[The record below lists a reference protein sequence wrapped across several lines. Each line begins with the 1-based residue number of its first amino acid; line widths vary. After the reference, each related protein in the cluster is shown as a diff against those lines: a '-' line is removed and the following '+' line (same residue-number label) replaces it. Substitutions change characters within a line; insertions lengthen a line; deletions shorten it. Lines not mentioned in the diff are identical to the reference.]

1 MRAHARAS
9 MSANSVQKRSV
20 LTDLIRSDIAFVFV
34 LNASSFALIDHLND
48 AWCLVPD
55 VHISLSLCVCMRFY
69 LFIFSRIDLCLCVH
83 RTCNRV

>member
-55 VHISLSLCVCMRFY
+55 VHISLALSVYAFLPFYILSYRSMFVCTPH
-69 LFIFSRIDLCLCVH
+69 L
-83 RTCNRV
+83 